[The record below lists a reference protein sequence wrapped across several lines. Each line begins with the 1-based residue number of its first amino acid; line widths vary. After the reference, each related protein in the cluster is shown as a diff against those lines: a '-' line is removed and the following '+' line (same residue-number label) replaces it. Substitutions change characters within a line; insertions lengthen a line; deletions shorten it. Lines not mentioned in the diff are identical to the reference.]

1 MSSAVGIA
9 IGILMGFAIGA
20 FVLYVWYANHK
31 LDSRLA
37 NGDITLLS
45 SPNYKITEL
54 IRAPVGSSV
63 EKAAPSMIPQNMT
76 GYVRQVLPDGRIALV
91 PVIGNGTVTPVQH
104 ATHNSLQHPKQ

>member
-1 MSSAVGIA
+1 MSSAVGVS

-20 FVLYVWYANHK
+20 FVWYVWYANHK
-31 LDSRLA
+31 LDARLA

-63 EKAAPSMIPQNMT
+63 EKVAPMMMPQNMT
-76 GYVRQVLPDGRIALV
+76 GYIRQVLPNQRADGR
-91 PVIGNGTVTPVQH
+91 
-104 ATHNSLQHPKQ
+104 S